1 MHIKYRIIITPI
13 ARREINKIYDYILE
27 ELYAE
32 KAAKQL
38 IQKVE
43 ETIQELKYSP
53 KIYVR
58 IDKLDEVKRR
68 YRRIV
73 IRNFVILYTVDE
85 ESKTVYIAHMYYSG
99 RNYLDLV

>member
-1 MHIKYRIIITPI
+1 MHIKYRIIITPRAI
-13 ARREINKIYDYILE
+13 NEISKIYDYILN

-32 KAAKQL
+32 KAARKLVQE
-38 IQKVE
+38 VE

-53 KIYVR
+53 KIYAR
-58 IDKLDEVKRR
+58 IEKLDDVKRR

-85 ESKTVYIAHMYYSG
+85 EHKTVYVAHMYYSG
-99 RNYLDLV
+99 RNYLDLI

>member
-1 MHIKYRIIITPI
+1 MHIKYKIVITPT
-13 ARREINKIYDYILE
+13 ARREINRIYDYILYD
-27 ELYAE
+27 LNAE

-38 IQKVE
+38 MQKVE
-43 ETIQELKYSP
+43 AVIQELKYSP

-58 IDKLDEVKRR
+58 IDKLDGVKRR

-85 ESKTVYIAHMYYSG
+85 DSNIVYVAHMYYSG
-99 RNYLDLV
+99 RNYLDLI